1 MERLKAQLT
10 QEQEAKEKWAA
21 LAASLG
27 TGGPDSVGLPQP
39 VVQTSGAK
47 TGEKAST
54 AQQQSEAKPGT
65 KTATPASTK
74 KVSRSRRN

>member
-27 TGGPDSVGLPQP
+27 TGGSDSVGLPEP
-39 VVQTSGAK
+39 VVQASDAM
-47 TGEKAST
+47 TGGKAST
-54 AQQQSEAKPGT
+54 AQQQSEAELGT
-65 KTATPASTK
+65 KVATPASSK
-74 KVSRSRRN
+74 KASRSRRK